1 MSSKRDNSQN
11 KMASA
16 IDHAIQ
22 RDLTNGTV
30 RKEPVQKTFLTFDDR
45 YPNVGLW
52 EIDTMEML
60 GARRTLPLSELN
72 IAMHTTGLAARD
84 WVREHFNKKV
94 EPKEMARIIKN
105 VLC

>member
-1 MSSKRDNSQN
+1 MSNKRDNSQN
-11 KMASA
+11 KMANA
-16 IDHAIQ
+16 IDRAIQ
-22 RDLTNGTV
+22 RQMEGGIS
-30 RKEPVQKTFLTFDDR
+30 RKPHVQKTTLTFDDR

-52 EIDTMEML
+52 EIDTLEML

-84 WVREHFNKKV
+84 WVREHFAKKV

-105 VLC
+105 KLF